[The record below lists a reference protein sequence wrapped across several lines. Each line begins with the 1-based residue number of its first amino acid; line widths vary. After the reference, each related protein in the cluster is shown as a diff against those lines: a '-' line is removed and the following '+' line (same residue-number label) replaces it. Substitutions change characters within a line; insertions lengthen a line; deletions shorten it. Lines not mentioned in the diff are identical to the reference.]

1 MFATRIG
8 SWEAIPKTVQHA
20 PSVTVFKAESKRNG
34 RPETVTWF
42 KRAFASELIKSR
54 STSK

>member
-1 MFATRIG
+1 MSATRIG

-42 KRAFASELIKSR
+42 QRAFAS
-54 STSK
+54 